1 MPDPP
6 DPASADQMKQPRMDI
21 DFNRELNR
29 EQLEAVTTT
38 EGPVLVIAGAGS
50 GKTRTLVYR
59 VARLV
64 GMGIAPE
71 SILLLTFTRKA
82 AQEMLERAARIGGE
96 ECNRVAGGTFHSFCH
111 RMLRRYASLIGYP
124 PGFTIMD
131 QSDNQDLVHLLA
143 RQMEFTGKGKK
154 FPSKAALVAMFSKAA
169 NAGLGLDEVVE
180 RQWPHFADQLASIGQ
195 LHEAYINYKKAHA
208 LMDYD
213 DLLLKWLKI
222 LREHEQVRAAM
233 SRSFSYIMVDEYQD
247 TNRAQAEMV
256 YLMARDHGNVMA
268 VGDDSQ
274 SIYSFRGADF
284 NNILEF
290 PKMFQGTRII
300 KLERNYRSTQPN
312 LDCTNAIIANA
323 RQKFTKRLVAQ
334 RKGGHPPGLF
344 VASDESEQARFVTGQ
359 IKRHMDDGIDPS
371 EIAVLFRA
379 AFHSYQ
385 LEAALG
391 SAGIGF
397 VKRGGMRL
405 VDAAHIKD
413 LLALLKVM
421 INPLDRLSL
430 TRALLLIQ
438 RLGPKSAEKI
448 YTEMVRSDDP
458 LATLEGFRSK
468 AAWAPKVRQLGE
480 MLRGLSAE
488 GESLPGVL
496 DRLMKW
502 YRPFLEEHYS
512 DDYPKRLQELN
523 QLKAMSAEYEDAV
536 EFLADLALDPPE
548 STPDQECQGKVVLST
563 MHSAK
568 GLEWRVVFVISL
580 AEGRFPSPMAVNRPE
595 ELEEERRLFY
605 VAATRAKD
613 HLYFCYP
620 AFINI
625 QGSGLMPARP
635 SRFLDEIPER
645 LLEPIERKKALGVEG
660 RSKTGPPGP
669 RRGRTQGAG
678 PDGDGFKSGKEAV
691 AAFVAS
697 HLPFA
702 AGDRV
707 RHSIFGKGTV
717 AKVIDPQ
724 RVEVVFDSAGQKTLH
739 LQYARLSK
747 I

>member
-1 MPDPP
+1 M
-6 DPASADQMKQPRMDI
+6 SGTVQSI
-21 DFNRELNR
+21 DFQRDLNR
-29 EQLEAVTTT
+29 EQLEAVTTI

-64 GMGIAPE
+64 GLGVAPE
-71 SILLLTFTRKA
+71 SILILTFTRKA
-82 AQEMLERAARIGGE
+82 AQEMLERAAKIGGQD
-96 ECNRVAGGTFHSFCH
+96 CIRVAGGTFHGFCH
-111 RMLRRYASLIGYP
+111 RMLRRYAHLIGYP

-131 QSDNQDLVHLLA
+131 QSDSQDLVHLLA
-143 RQMEFTGKGKK
+143 RQMELIGKGKK
-154 FPSKAALVAMFSKAA
+154 FPTKAALISMFSKAA
-169 NAGLGLDEVVE
+169 NAGMSLEEAVE
-180 RQWPHFADQLASIGQ
+180 RQWPHFAEQLPSIGR

-213 DLLLKWLKI
+213 DLLLKWLKV
-222 LREHEQVRAAM
+222 LREFEDVRAAM
-233 SRSFSYIMVDEYQD
+233 SRSFTYIMVDEYQD

-300 KLERNYRSTQPN
+300 KLEKNYRSTQPN

-334 RKGGHPPGLF
+334 RKGGRPPGLF
-344 VASDESEQARFVTGQ
+344 VASDESEQARFVTAR
-359 IKRHMDDGIDPS
+359 IKEHLEKGIEPS

-430 TRALLLIQ
+430 TRALLLIE

-448 YTEMVRSDDP
+448 YAEIVKSEEP
-458 LATLEGFRSK
+458 LAALEGLSSR
-468 AAWAPKVRQLGE
+468 AAWAPKVRELGGL
-480 MLRGLSAE
+480 LRGLSDRAE
-488 GESLPGVL
+488 GLKEAL
-496 DRLMKW
+496 DELMKW

-523 QLKAMSAEYEDAV
+523 QLKAMSADYDDAV

-548 STPDQECQGKVVLST
+548 AAPDQETEEKVVLST

-625 QGSGLMPARP
+625 QGAGLMPARP
-635 SRFLDEIPER
+635 SRFLDEIPDK
-645 LLEPIERKKALGVEG
+645 LLAPIARKEVFSGQQLQRGKASDAG
-660 RSKTGPPGP
+660 S
-669 RRGRTQGAG
+669 RRGPARPAQAAGRPAGASD
-678 PDGDGFKSGKEAV
+678 P
-691 AAFVAS
+691 AAAAS
-697 HLPFA
+697 SAGFA

-717 AKVIDPQ
+717 SRVIDQQ
-724 RVEVVFDSAGQKTLH
+724 RVEVVFDSAGQKVLH
-739 LQYARLSK
+739 LQYAKLSK